1 MSIECFTFH
10 HHTMTIITVWCSSS
24 SLPHSSI
31 LKSLSSIDN
40 YAIVLFMLQLTKR
53 FNCQKNESPD
63 WFLITLAWVS
73 SSAPGFHFRF
83 SRHVQLCEI
92 ISNFCWMCLVIV
104 VIDSV
109 PRYTLSI
116 HSSKALLVEQKM
128 LHATALADAVIQ
140 LAIVKGERHEVTV
153 VNLSQRVRQ
162 SLNLCGMTVNTVGF
176 VTA

>member
-1 MSIECFTFH
+1 
-10 HHTMTIITVWCSSS
+10 
-24 SLPHSSI
+24 
-31 LKSLSSIDN
+31 
-40 YAIVLFMLQLTKR
+40 
-53 FNCQKNESPD
+53 
-63 WFLITLAWVS
+63 
-73 SSAPGFHFRF
+73 
-83 SRHVQLCEI
+83 
-92 ISNFCWMCLVIV
+92 MCLVIV